1 MCNTSG
7 NYVSAAVAKTANP
20 ASTKTLKCP
29 LSLAFCQGTGLPNSV
44 SIWSIQDMGYDISP
58 SVVACSPVTAPL
70 VLPGSPQAYKTH
82 QVYKL
87 SRARGS
93 RPGEAEALAGVAGGG
108 RVGKVIARFARLRR
122 PMRSRRRRPH
132 GGHVVSIT
140 GQGGWLPLAAAA
152 LHQLQRGLPEL
163 QQLLACPGVA
173 LGAPPA
179 P

>member
-82 QVYKL
+82 QGYKR
-87 SRARGS
+87 SRTKGS
-93 RPGEAEALAGVAGGG
+93 RPGEAEAQDVVADGG
-108 RVGKVIARFARLRR
+108 RAAVAERR
-122 PMRSRRRRPH
+122 PAAPRDEAP
-132 GGHVVSIT
+132 T
-140 GQGGWLPLAAAA
+140 AAAHHPRGTLIRSLWVTRRA
-152 LHQLQRGLPEL
+152 VFVIGLPEGTDSW
-163 QQLLACPGVA
+163 AN
-173 LGAPPA
+173 
-179 P
+179 